1 MKIQSRSLAVLQR
14 TTILLALSV
23 FLTAWGNRALEWP
36 NSGPMPDE
44 PVSTPPARYESIV
57 TGTKS
62 YRPVEPMPWG
72 DINRRVAPSAAKESG
87 PSDGPSPSAP
97 SPDPH
102 KGH

>member
-1 MKIQSRSLAVLQR
+1 MKMQSRKPAVLPR

-23 FLTAWGNRALEWP
+23 FLTGWGNRALEWP
-36 NSGPMPDE
+36 YSGPMPDE
-44 PVSTPPARYESIV
+44 PVATPPARYESIV
-57 TGTKS
+57 TGAKS

-72 DINRRVAPSAAKESG
+72 DINRRVAPPAAKESG
-87 PSDGPSPSAP
+87 PSGGPSPPAP

>member
-1 MKIQSRSLAVLQR
+1 MKMRSSLTVLPR

-23 FLTAWGNRALEWP
+23 FLTGWGDGGLEWP
-36 NSGPMPDE
+36 HSGPMPDE
-44 PVSTPPARYESIV
+44 PVATPPARYEPIV

-72 DINRRVAPSAAKESG
+72 DINRRVAPAAAKESG
-87 PSDGPSPSAP
+87 PSGSPSPPAP
-97 SPDPH
+97 PPEPH